1 MHWLQQSYRK
11 MDFQLPTDPGSN
23 PPRDRSR
30 LPAGP
35 VSDNSKE
42 QDQTTAGALNLRV
55 ESKRILFST
64 IGSLGDLHP
73 CLGLALELRRRGHQP
88 TIASSEYYRRRVE
101 KLGIGFHPLRPDWD
115 PTDPKI
121 IGQCEDLK
129 RGPEILFRKLV
140 LPHLPETYQD
150 LLEAAREADMMIAGE
165 LSYAAPLVAERLSLL
180 WASAILSPASFFS
193 AHDPSITVNAPW
205 LIHVRKA
212 GWPAYRAVMHAGRLG
227 TRHWWNPVRQLRR
240 QLGLRPSCDPL
251 FRDKFSPHLVLAL
264 FSPALATS
272 QPDWPVGARQP
283 GFVFFDHPASGQDA
297 DAGLEEFLAPLDP
310 PIVFTQGSTA
320 VHAPGN
326 FYQVSAEAARRLGR
340 RALLV
345 GIAAAPGDPSPNIR
359 ALPYAPYSRIFPCA
373 AVNVHQGGSGTV
385 GQALCA
391 GRPQLIVPF
400 GWDQP
405 DNAARVERLGA
416 GIHLPRRAY
425 TVSSAAAALERL
437 LLRAPFAE
445 QAARL
450 RAQIQA
456 EDGLVAACDA
466 IESLLSNTA
475 AETPDRPG
483 FQTAMHP
490 G

>member
-1 MHWLQQSYRK
+1 MA
-11 MDFQLPTDPGSN
+11 GV
-23 PPRDRSR
+23 
-30 LPAGP
+30 PAAS
-35 VSDNSKE
+35 VSDNSEE
-42 QDQTTAGALNLRV
+42 QDQRTAGTLNLRV
-55 ESKRILFST
+55 ESKRILFAT

-73 CLGLALELRRRGHQP
+73 CIGLALELRRRGHRP
-88 TIASSEYYRRRVE
+88 TIASTEYYRRKVE
-101 KLGIGFHPLRPDWD
+101 LLGIGFHPVRPDWD
-115 PTDPKI
+115 PTDPEI
-121 IGQCEDLK
+121 IRQCEDLK

-140 LPHLPETYQD
+140 LPHLPDTYQD
-150 LLEAAREADMMIAGE
+150 LLEAAAGADMMIAGE

-180 WASAILSPASFFS
+180 WASAILSPASFLS

-212 GWPAYRAVMHAGRLG
+212 GWPAYRAVMNAGRLG

-240 QLGLRPSCDPL
+240 QLGLRRACDPL
-251 FRDKFSPHLVLAL
+251 FRDKFSPHMVLAL
-264 FSPALATS
+264 FSRALAAS
-272 QPDWPVGARQP
+272 QPDWPAGTLQP
-283 GFVFFDHPASGQDA
+283 GFVFFDHPASDRESDA
-297 DAGLEEFLAPLDP
+297 WLEEFFAPLDP

-345 GIAAAPGDPSPNIR
+345 GTTAAPWDPSPHIR
-359 ALPYAPYSRIFPCA
+359 ALPYAAYSRIFPRA

-385 GQALCA
+385 GQALRA

-416 GIHLPRRAY
+416 GIHLRRSAY
-425 TVSSAAAALERL
+425 TAGSAAAALERL
-437 LLRAPFAE
+437 LLAAPFGG

-450 RAQIQA
+450 GAQIQA

-466 IESLLSNTA
+466 IESLLSSTA